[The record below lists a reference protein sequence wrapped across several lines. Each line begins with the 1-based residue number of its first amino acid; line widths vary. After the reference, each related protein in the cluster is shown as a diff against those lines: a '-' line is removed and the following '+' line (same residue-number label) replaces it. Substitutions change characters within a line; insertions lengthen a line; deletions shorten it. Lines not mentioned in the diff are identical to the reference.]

1 MLVLSLVSLAI
12 ASISTFIFLNV
23 QEDVIRPCFAVT
35 AALALLLTLC
45 LAPWAHPSGH
55 SDYLR
60 TPLRWGCLGRLRK
73 RLHS

>member
-45 LAPWAHPSGH
+45 LAPWALKLTLVAIPIT
-55 SDYLR
+55 LE
-60 TPLRWGCLGRLRK
+60 RLYGGTV
-73 RLHS
+73 